1 MTVTSE
7 HVRELL
13 AAASDAV
20 LVVIAG
26 RAEVIS
32 GTDSGDDD
40 HRGALEVISRA
51 ELLERTGGDADLDDS
66 RLAAEAAALD
76 TAVTELGG

>member
-1 MTVTSE
+1 MTVTTE

-13 AAASDAV
+13 AAPADAV

-26 RAEVIS
+26 RAQVIS
-32 GTDSGDDD
+32 GADRGSDDY
-40 HRGALEVISRA
+40 RGALEVISRA
-51 ELLERTGGDADLDDS
+51 ELLERTGGEADLDES
-66 RLAAEAAALD
+66 RLTAEAAALD

>member
-13 AAASDAV
+13 AAGPDAV
-20 LVVIAG
+20 LVVIGG
-26 RAEVIS
+26 RAEVIWS
-32 GTDSGDDD
+32 PDGGGDDY
-40 HRGALEVISRA
+40 RGALEVITRA
-51 ELLERTGGDADLDDS
+51 ELLERTGGEADLDDS